1 MSLNTQLN
9 VISIIYVKTET
20 WVNIISISF
29 QMGPLILR
37 SLVEQE
43 ECQVLINSQECYK
56 SPGFCKMLWKYQKF
70 NAKFIL
76 TVLITIIINCLQ
88 L

>member
-1 MSLNTQLN
+1 MSLNTQLK
-9 VISIIYVKTET
+9 VISIINVKTET
-20 WVNIISISF
+20 WVDIISISF

-37 SLVEQE
+37 SLPNEE

-56 SPGFCKMLWKYQKF
+56 SPVFCKMLWNYQKF
-70 NAKFIL
+70 NAKLML

>member
-9 VISIIYVKTET
+9 IISIINAKTET
-20 WVNIISISF
+20 WVDIISISF

-37 SLVEQE
+37 SLPKQE

-56 SPGFCKMLWKYQKF
+56 SPVFL
-70 NAKFIL
+70 
-76 TVLITIIINCLQ
+76 
-88 L
+88 

>member
-1 MSLNTQLN
+1 MSINTQLN
-9 VISIIYVKTET
+9 FTSIINVKTET
-20 WVNIISISF
+20 WVNIILVSF

-37 SLVEQE
+37 SLPKQK

-56 SPGFCKMLWKYQKF
+56 SPGFYKILWKYQKF
-70 NAKFIL
+70 KAKLML